1 MHNLKFDMKNMWR
14 RMKGGAFA
22 TRDTKLHLFYV
33 IADALVAIGFRNLR
47 LRGLK
52 PKHVEALVDYFKDEE
67 YAVGS
72 IKNLMTC
79 VRQWA
84 EYIGKENVVK
94 PTNREYGIDD
104 RIYVTNLS
112 KAKILPPE
120 QFARLTDE
128 YTKASIRLA
137 IELGLRREE
146 CIKIQPEWA
155 DMGDRLRL
163 KDSWTKGGKYRE
175 IPITT
180 ADQRAAIKAAKVV
193 ANGKSL
199 IPPTMRYVDQLNRFK
214 AQCQKAGIRGVHGLR
229 HQYAQA
235 RYEELS
241 GWKCPAQ
248 GGPTSKQL
256 TPDQK
261 ARDREVRLH
270 ISQCL
275 GHEREQI
282 TSVYLGR

>member
-1 MHNLKFDMKNMWR
+1 MNKLKFDMKNMWR
-14 RMKGGAFA
+14 RMSYGAFA

-47 LRGLK
+47 LSGLK
-52 PKHVEALVDYFKDEE
+52 PKHVEALLDYFQDEE

-94 PTNREYGIDD
+94 RTNREYGIDD

-112 KAKILPPE
+112 KAKLLPPE

-137 IELGLRREE
+137 VEFGLRREE
-146 CIKIQPEWA
+146 CIKIQLVLA
-155 DMGDRLRL
+155 DKGNVLFL
-163 KDSWTKGGKYRE
+163 KASWTKGGKERE
-175 IPITT
+175 VPITT
-180 ADQRAAIKAAKVV
+180 AEQRAALEMAKVV

-229 HQYAQA
+229 HHFAQE
-235 RYEELS
+235 RYQEMT

-248 GGPTSKQL
+248 GGPTSREL
-256 TPDQK
+256 TPSQK
-261 ARDREVRLH
+261 ARDREVRLL
-270 ISQCL
+270 ISKAL
-275 GHEREQI
+275 GHEREQVTAI
-282 TSVYLGR
+282 YLGR

>member
-1 MHNLKFDMKNMWR
+1 MHDLKFELKGMGR
-14 RMKGGAFA
+14 RMNSGSFS
-22 TRDTKLHLFYV
+22 TRSSKLDLLSV
-33 IADALVAIGFRNLR
+33 IANTAVATGFRNLH

-52 PKHVEALVDYFKDEE
+52 PKHIEAFVDYWKDEE

-72 IKNLMTC
+72 IKNLMVC
-79 VRQWA
+79 MRQWA

-94 PTNREYGIDD
+94 RTNREYGIDD
-104 RIYVTNLS
+104 RMYVTNLS
-112 KAKILPPE
+112 KAKLLPPE

-137 IELGLRREE
+137 IEFGLRREE
-146 CIKIQPEWA
+146 SIKINPDWA
-155 DMGDRLRL
+155 DLGDKLRL
-163 KDSWTKGGKYRE
+163 KDSWTKGGRYRE

-180 ADQRAAIKAAKVV
+180 SEQRAALEAAKVV

-199 IPPTMRYVDQLNRFK
+199 IPPAMRYVDQLNRFK
-214 AQCQKAGIRGVHGLR
+214 AQLQKAGIRGVHSLR

-235 RYEELS
+235 RYEALT

-256 TPDQK
+256 THEQK
-261 ARDREVRLH
+261 GRDREVRL
-270 ISQCL
+270 ILSSEL
-275 GHEREQI
+275 GHHRSQM
-282 TSVYLGR
+282 TAVYLGR

>member
-1 MHNLKFDMKNMWR
+1 MHDLRYEIKTMYC
-14 RMKGGAFA
+14 RMVSGSFS
-22 TRDTKLHLFYV
+22 TRDSKWHLFSV
-33 IADALVAIGFRNLR
+33 IANTAVATGFRNLGI
-47 LRGLK
+47 RGLK
-52 PKHVEALVDYFKDEE
+52 PKHVEAFVDYWKDEE

-72 IKNLMTC
+72 IKNLMVC
-79 VRQWA
+79 MRQWA
-84 EYIGKENVVK
+84 EYIGKKNVVK

-112 KAKILPPE
+112 KARLLPPE

-146 CIKIQPEWA
+146 TIKLHPEWA

-180 ADQRAAIKAAKVV
+180 ADQRAALEMAKAVAKG
-193 ANGKSL
+193 ASL

-214 AQCQKAGIRGVHGLR
+214 AQCQKAGIRGVHALR

-235 RYEELS
+235 RYEALT

-248 GGPTSKQL
+248 GGPTSKL
-256 TPDQK
+256 TPEQK
-261 ARDREVRLH
+261 ARDREARLC
-270 ISQCL
+270 ISGEL
-275 GHEREQI
+275 GHFREQI
-282 TSVYLGR
+282 TAIYLGR

>member
-1 MHNLKFDMKNMWR
+1 MHDLKFQIHQMCR
-14 RMKGGAFA
+14 RMNSGAFS
-22 TRDTKLHLFYV
+22 TRDTKWYNFNV
-33 IADALVAIGFRNLR
+33 IADTAVATGFRNLGI
-47 LRGLK
+47 RGLK
-52 PKHVEALVDYFKDEE
+52 PKHVEAFVDYWKDEE
-67 YAVGS
+67 YAVGT

-79 VRQWA
+79 MRMWA
-84 EYIGKENVVK
+84 EYIGKQNVVK
-94 PTNREYGIDD
+94 RSNREYDIDD

-146 CIKIQPEWA
+146 CIKIHPEWA
-155 DMGDRLRL
+155 DLGDRLRL
-163 KDSWTKGGKYRE
+163 KDTWTKGGKYRE

-180 ADQRAAIKAAKVV
+180 ADQRAALEAAKIV

-214 AQCQKAGIRGVHGLR
+214 AQCQKAGIRGVHALR
-229 HQYAQA
+229 HQYSQA
-235 RYEELS
+235 RYEALT

-256 TPDQK
+256 PPERK
-261 ARDREVRLH
+261 ARDREVRLL
-270 ISQCL
+270 ISREL

-282 TSVYLGR
+282 TAVYLGR